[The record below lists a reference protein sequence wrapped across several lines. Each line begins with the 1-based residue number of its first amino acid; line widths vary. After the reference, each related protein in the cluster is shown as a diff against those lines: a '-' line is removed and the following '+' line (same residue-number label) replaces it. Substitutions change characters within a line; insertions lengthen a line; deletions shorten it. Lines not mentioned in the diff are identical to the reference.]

1 MIKLKLQTKK
11 YIANETTIADLFS
24 KTAAKYPNKD
34 CILFEK
40 QKWTFR
46 DVEIYVNRVANY
58 FQEEGYQKGDVV
70 ALLMEN
76 RPEYVCFWLGLSKI
90 GAVAALINYNLRNQP
105 LAHSI
110 KAAKSK
116 GIVFAGDMSSGK
128 YNTTK
133 YNVLTRA
140 VKV

>member
-1 MIKLKLQTKK
+1 MLLKLKFDTKK
-11 YIANETTIADLFS
+11 YIASDTTIADLFS
-24 KTAAKYPNKD
+24 KTAAKYPKKD

-40 QKWTFR
+40 QKWSYQ

-76 RPEYVCFWLGLSKI
+76 RPEYICFWLGLSKI

-110 KAAKSK
+110 KAAESK
-116 GIVFAGDMSSGK
+116 GILFAGDMSAGIS
-128 YNTTK
+128 
-133 YNVLTRA
+133 LSL
-140 VKV
+140 

>member
-1 MIKLKLQTKK
+1 M
-11 YIANETTIADLFS
+11 
-24 KTAAKYPNKD
+24 
-34 CILFEK
+34 
-40 QKWTFR
+40 
-46 DVEIYVNRVANY
+46 NRVANY

-90 GAVAALINYNLRNQP
+90 GAVAALINFNLRNQP

-110 KAAKSK
+110 KAAESK